1 MRTLIEEA
9 NVILWSADN
18 DYRVNYISQQVTEI
32 LGIETVLIVGETLFS
47 LLQSN
52 EFHPDDCKI
61 LLEAIVKMRDECVPV
76 KNMEIRVKNPD
87 GGWVWLSTSMTP
99 ILDENKFL
107 QQIVGAMHDISP
119 QKETQE
125 QLRIINKEMG
135 DRIKQEVAETLNAK
149 AYVYRNH
156 NDLAEGLKKIR
167 ELKQKTWKHVDDSA
181 KEYNTNFQNVMELDS
196 MFRVAE
202 VVLLGALNRKESRG
216 AHARTD
222 FPTRDDTNFLHHTLA
237 YYDPNEPIMKKHP
250 VTITKYKPVER
261 KY

>member
-1 MRTLIEEA
+1 M
-9 NVILWSADN
+9 
-18 DYRVNYISQQVTEI
+18 
-32 LGIETVLIVGETLFS
+32 
-47 LLQSN
+47 
-52 EFHPDDCKI
+52 
-61 LLEAIVKMRDECVPV
+61 
-76 KNMEIRVKNPD
+76 
-87 GGWVWLSTSMTP
+87 
-99 ILDENKFL
+99 
-107 QQIVGAMHDISP
+107 
-119 QKETQE
+119 
-125 QLRIINKEMG
+125 
-135 DRIKQEVAETLNAK
+135 NAK

-156 NDLAEGLKKIR
+156 NDLTEGLKKVR

-202 VVLLGALNRKESRG
+202 VVLLGAINRKESRG

-237 YYDPNEPIMKKHP
+237 YYDPTEPIMKKHP